1 MTLNIKMTRDKRLSL
16 LILLTVFVCV
26 LIFLFQKT
34 SNHQNSNI
42 KKHFVFE
49 LNTWK
54 GNATCYP
61 VKAFEDDPHNI
72 NILSSNRNKNIVF
85 IHLFSIMW
93 AQVVILAMQMKI
105 SGTVWV
111 RTETGLW
118 CLLTKGT
125 MHC

>member
-1 MTLNIKMTRDKRLSL
+1 MTRDKKQSL
-16 LILLTVFVCV
+16 LIFLAIFICV
-26 LIFLFQKT
+26 LIFLSQ
-34 SNHQNSNI
+34 SLRDSRI

-93 AQVVILAMQMKI
+93 AQVVILAMKMKI

-111 RTETGLW
+111 RIETGLW
-118 CLLTKGT
+118 CLLTSGT
-125 MHC
+125 IH

>member
-1 MTLNIKMTRDKRLSL
+1 MTI
-16 LILLTVFVCV
+16 FVCV

-34 SNHQNSNI
+34 NQQDSNI

-54 GNATCYP
+54 GDATCYP
-61 VKAFEDDPHNI
+61 VKASEDDPHNSH
-72 NILSSNRNKNIVF
+72 ILSSNINKNIVF

-93 AQVVILAMQMKI
+93 VQGVMLAMKMKI

-111 RTETGLW
+111 RIETGLW
-118 CLLTKGT
+118 CLLTSGT
-125 MHC
+125 MWY